1 MTVPS
6 WSLCAGWNT
15 RRREDTW
22 CARGSGGSRS
32 GSRPELW
39 ALGGGSLC
47 AGFYIDGPLAAR
59 VALGCVLAVLTMAV
73 SMGLTIAMLVP
84 LAPLMMIG
92 AQTRIV
98 PALDGDEPLKSEVT
112 AHPVV
117 QAFGSVVI
125 FMLLTA
131 VVTPLSFFL
140 ALQGCRL
147 IGIPVGVTGGW
158 PAYFTAALALT
169 AVQASAQSLR
179 RRASTAVPSG
189 SGPSRCS
196 RSWPAP
202 PCCGSSPATTICPAS
217 CSWPPCSSH
226 FALRSRALGCGN
238 SAAGRYCSGLCPHLV
253 QRMADGPGR
262 VQRRLGAAANCAR
275 HHRAY
280 APTAP
285 TLPASSARPAVN
297 PGPRPLPPGR
307 TDLATPADP
316 DTNA

>member
-1 MTVPS
+1 MVRTWLWRISIWVATGTLGAWVADLYVP
-6 WSLCAGWNT
+6 
-15 RRREDTW
+15 
-22 CARGSGGSRS
+22 
-32 GSRPELW
+32 
-39 ALGGGSLC
+39 
-47 AGFYIDGPLAAR
+47 GFYIDGPLAAR

-179 RRASTAVPSG
+179 PSCLHRRALRIWAVSLLTFLACAAVLWIVAGHHDLPGILLLAAMFISLRLTVPERWGVATQLPADIAAVYVLIWCSG
-189 SGPSRCS
+189 WLTVPV
-196 RSWPAP
+196 
-202 PCCGSSPATTICPAS
+202 AS
-217 CSWPPCSSH
+217 
-226 FALRSRALGCGN
+226 
-238 SAAGRYCSGLCPHLV
+238 SAAWAPLLTALAITALTLPLRLLSPPPPP
-253 QRMADGPGR
+253 DPPSTPGPGR
-262 VQRRLGAAANCAR
+262 YRRVGQ
-275 HHRAY
+275 
-280 APTAP
+280 T
-285 TLPASSARPAVN
+285 
-297 PGPRPLPPGR
+297 
-307 TDLATPADP
+307 
-316 DTNA
+316 